1 VPTVARQ
8 LRNSASADPICGGR
22 LWMRRFPAV
31 VLNNRSHL
39 RSTLFFSAPKI
50 QSVIG
55 YQVFSPTAEKKPCG
69 PQGLLKLA
77 NQRSGAFEKLLSA
90 IFLHLLGSFKE
101 GCEMRLKSVLLDRKV
116 CWIVLASYFFIAL
129 IPSTGEA
136 SLIGSRLST
145 GEQMPERAGQIQS
158 IKKALEHKIVAQKL
172 ADYGLSPEEIMARM
186 DTLDDKQLHQ
196 LASLS
201 DEIGGGSAIGAIIG
215 ILVIV
220 LLVVI
225 ILKLYDKTIVI
236 K

>member
-1 VPTVARQ
+1 MLEYA
-8 LRNSASADPICGGR
+8 
-22 LWMRRFPAV
+22 
-31 VLNNRSHL
+31 NNRSCP
-39 RSTLFFSAPKI
+39 RSALFFSAPKK
-50 QSVIG
+50 QSVLG
-55 YQVFSPTAEKKPCG
+55 YQVFSTTAEKKPYG
-69 PQGLLKLA
+69 RQDLLNLA
-77 NQRSGAFEKLLSA
+77 NQRSGAFEELLSA
-90 IFLHLLGSFKE
+90 LFFHLLGSYKE
-101 GCEMRLKSVLLDRKV
+101 GGEMRLRSVVLDRNV

-145 GEQMPERAGQIQS
+145 GEQLPERAGQIQS

-172 ADYGLSPEEIMARM
+172 ADYGLSQEEIMARM

-201 DEIGGGSAIGAIIG
+201 DEIGGGGAIGAIIG